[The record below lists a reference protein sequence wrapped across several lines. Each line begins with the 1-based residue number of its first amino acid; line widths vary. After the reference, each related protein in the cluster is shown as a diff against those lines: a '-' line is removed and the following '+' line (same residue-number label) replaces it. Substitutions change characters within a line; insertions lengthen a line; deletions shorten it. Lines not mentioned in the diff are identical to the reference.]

1 MFSEAKILF
10 AEIPET
16 SQNKVRIHC
25 PVKLYLKTM
34 SSYCRIIEMSK
45 LALYR

>member
-1 MFSEAKILF
+1 MFSEAKTLF
-10 AEIPET
+10 TEIPET
-16 SQNKVRIHC
+16 SQNKVTIHW

-34 SSYCRIIEMSK
+34 SSYCRIIAMSK